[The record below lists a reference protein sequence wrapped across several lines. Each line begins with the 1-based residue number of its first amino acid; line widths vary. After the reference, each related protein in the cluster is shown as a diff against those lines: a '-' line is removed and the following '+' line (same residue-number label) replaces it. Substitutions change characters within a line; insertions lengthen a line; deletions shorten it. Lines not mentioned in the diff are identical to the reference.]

1 MRVDENHR
9 SCQIFRHRLGAPA
22 SADELL
28 FEELDPRWFL
38 RVGQTQSGRIGI
50 IEIEDHETSE
60 AYIFDLADNNSR
72 PRLVERRRARVQYE
86 VEHHGESLFI
96 LTNADG
102 SEDFKIVEAPL
113 ATPGKTHWT
122 DVVPHRKGVMI
133 TGFAVFARHLVR
145 TELEDGLPR
154 IVVREIA
161 SGEEHAIAFDEA
173 AYDLDLEE
181 VLEFDTNLMRFS
193 FSSLKT
199 PGEVWDYDMAT
210 CERTLVKRQ
219 EIPSGHNPD
228 DYVTRRI
235 MATSHDGARVPVS
248 ILHRKDTPIDGSAPM
263 LLEGYGAY
271 GYAFEAHFS
280 SSRFSLVDRG
290 FVYAIAHI
298 RGGTDK
304 GWSWYID
311 GKLEKKQ
318 NSFHDFIACAR
329 TLAAQKYT
337 REGAIVAL
345 GGSAGGML
353 MGAVANMA
361 PELFAGIIADVP
373 FVDVLN
379 TMLDDT
385 LPLTPPEWLEWGNP
399 IKDPDA
405 FHRIRSY
412 SPYDNVKAQ
421 KYPAILIEAG
431 LTDPRVTYWEPA
443 KWAARLRASITG
455 GGPILLRTNMKAGH
469 GGASGRFDRL
479 KEIAVEYAFAIWAT
493 QGQRAPV
500 RQAAA
505 RKAPV
510 ANAAGTTMAASAGA
524 KRARKRPAASEGA

>member
-1 MRVDENHR
+1 M
-9 SCQIFRHRLGAPA
+9 
-22 SADELL
+22 
-28 FEELDPRWFL
+28 
-38 RVGQTQSGRIGI
+38 
-50 IEIEDHETSE
+50 
-60 AYIFDLADNNSR
+60 
-72 PRLVERRRARVQYE
+72 
-86 VEHHGESLFI
+86 
-96 LTNADG
+96 
-102 SEDFKIVEAPL
+102 
-113 ATPGKTHWT
+113 
-122 DVVPHRKGVMI
+122 
-133 TGFAVFARHLVR
+133 
-145 TELEDGLPR
+145 
-154 IVVREIA
+154 
-161 SGEEHAIAFDEA
+161 
-173 AYDLDLEE
+173 
-181 VLEFDTNLMRFS
+181 
-193 FSSLKT
+193 
-199 PGEVWDYDMAT
+199 
-210 CERTLVKRQ
+210 
-219 EIPSGHNPD
+219 
-228 DYVTRRI
+228 
-235 MATSHDGARVPVS
+235 PVS

-412 SPYDNVKAQ
+412 SPYDNVKRAEISRD
-421 KYPAILIEAG
+421 PHRGGAHRSARDLLGAG
-431 LTDPRVTYWEPA
+431 QMGGA
-443 KWAARLRASITG
+443 AARLHDGRRADPAAHQHE
-455 GGPILLRTNMKAGH
+455 GGPRRRLGPLRPAEGNRRRIRVRDL
-469 GGASGRFDRL
+469 GGAG
-479 KEIAVEYAFAIWAT
+479 AAGA
-493 QGQRAPV
+493 RAASCSP
-500 RQAAA
+500 
-505 RKAPV
+505 RKTPA
-510 ANAAGTTMAASAGA
+510 ANAAGRRSHASAGA